1 MKKTVFALSVAAALA
16 GFAGAASAAVPY
28 IKAEQAD
35 IANTTKKLSTKLSI
49 NAGAVG
55 HILVQPYYTVQG
67 TRNTLMNIINTDTKN
82 GKAVKVRF
90 RGARNSDDVFDFYVF
105 LSPGDVWRARVWKN
119 AKDEVRLDIPDTS
132 CTLPARS
139 VLIDENDPLGA
150 FSTER
155 VYDKKSKSETF
166 EGYVEFLTV
175 ADIEPGAGAK
185 GALYNTIKHNAVT
198 GGVECNPVLVAN
210 SMAAMTS
217 KDEVL
222 ARGFNFPT
230 AGITGHWAITE
241 VNTDSTVT
249 GNMMAIAAVD
259 DDDFMALG
267 NLTVSPQSTSV
278 AHDGWDEIGTA
289 DPLFRSG
296 KLADKSYDYPDL
308 STPYLNNVTTG
319 SKTAPIDQA
328 NALSEALAATEVM
341 NEFVTVSDVKFR
353 TDWVL
358 SLPTRRY
365 GVAVDYASGTA
376 VFNDKAT
383 AGDKAAS
390 DYFTPKNAAVVKHNG
405 APQVHVD
412 IDADFYDD
420 NERTLSAVPSPH
432 GGFKLDGEVSVL
444 TFNVPVEESV
454 LGAAI
459 AANRVNP
466 KFLSESIN
474 AGWGKI
480 NLVNR
485 SGSGK
490 KGLPVIGFAA
500 LQAGGKALG
509 FTWPHSFNK

>member
-16 GFAGAASAAVPY
+16 GFAGAASAAPTPY

-35 IANTTKKLSTKLSI
+35 INNTDKKLSTKLSI

-139 VLIDENDPLGA
+139 TLIDENNEVSA
-150 FSTER
+150 FSTAR

-175 ADIEPGAGAK
+175 ADIEPGDGAK
-185 GALYNTIKHNAVT
+185 GALYNTIKHNSVT
-198 GGVECNPVLVAN
+198 GNVECNPTLIAN
-210 SMAAMTS
+210 SMAVMTS
-217 KDEVL
+217 KAEVL
-222 ARGFNFPT
+222 GRGFNFPT

-241 VNTDSTVT
+241 VVTDSTVT

-267 NLTVSPQSTSV
+267 NLTVAPQSTSV
-278 AHDGWDEIGTA
+278 AHDTWDKLGTA

-296 KLADKSYDYPDL
+296 KLADKNYDYPDL
-308 STPYLNNVTTG
+308 STPYLSNATG
-319 SKTAPIDQA
+319 DDADPINQA
-328 NALSEALAATEVM
+328 NALSEALAASEVM

-365 GVAVDYASGTA
+365 GVAVDYASGAA
-376 VFNDKAT
+376 VFNDKT
-383 AGDKAAS
+383 PGDKAAS

-420 NERTLSAVPSPH
+420 NERTLNAVPSPH

-466 KFLSESIN
+466 KFLSQPID

-509 FTWPHSFNK
+509 FTWPHSFSK